1 MTPRGHYILACL
13 LAAGMLIYLTA
24 GAPDGPPSN
33 RSASN
38 GISADCDIHRG
49 PCTRPLDGGSVTLD
63 IAPKPVRAMT
73 DLTFRLTLAGPAKP
87 DMTPPDRPFID
98 LDMPDMFMGYN
109 RIYLTREKPGVYAG
123 TGVIVRCPS
132 GIPTWKAVVTV
143 PGAGEVTF
151 VFDVLY

>member
-1 MTPRGHYILACL
+1 MRPRWHYILACL
-13 LAAGMLIYLTA
+13 LAAGMLTYLTS
-24 GAPDGPPSN
+24 GAPDGPPSDM
-33 RSASN
+33 SASN
-38 GISADCDIHRG
+38 RISADCDIHRG
-49 PCTRPLDGGSVTLD
+49 PCTRPLNGGSVTLD
-63 IAPKPVRAMT
+63 ITPKPVRAMT
-73 DLTFRLTLAGPAKP
+73 DLTFRLTLAGPARS
-87 DMTPPDRPFID
+87 DVTQADRPFID

-109 RIYLTREKPGVYAG
+109 RIHLTRERPGVYTG